1 MAEKKSEFQVVD
13 KRKFTSEGEVRPDGE
28 AQAGEL
34 SNREELPKSA
44 APDAAADMQSQSAPP
59 EAPPTHSDQDHAV
72 GREAYAAANQGMN
85 SAFQAAGIRD
95 FDISYE
101 RFMTQLYMTALYQL
115 GMLRDES
122 GPGRVDLIGARQTID
137 TMEMLMAKTKGNVTE
152 AEARFVQDR
161 LYELHMAYLEITQ
174 AVAHASTDPNAK
186 PPQQG

>member
-1 MAEKKSEFQVVD
+1 MAEKKSDFQVVD
-13 KRKFTSEGEVRPDGE
+13 KRKFTSEGEVRPDSEEQPSG
-28 AQAGEL
+28 
-34 SNREELPKSA
+34 SSTREERQESA
-44 APDAAADMQSQSAPP
+44 APEAAADSPSPNAPP
-59 EAPPTHSDQDHAV
+59 EAPPSHSDQDHAV
-72 GREAYAAANQGMN
+72 GREAYAAANKGMD

-95 FDISYE
+95 FDISFE
-101 RFMTQLYMTALYQL
+101 RFMTQMYMTALYQL

-161 LYELHMAYLEITQ
+161 LYELHMAYLEVTQ
-174 AVAHASTDPNAK
+174 ALARASTDPNAK